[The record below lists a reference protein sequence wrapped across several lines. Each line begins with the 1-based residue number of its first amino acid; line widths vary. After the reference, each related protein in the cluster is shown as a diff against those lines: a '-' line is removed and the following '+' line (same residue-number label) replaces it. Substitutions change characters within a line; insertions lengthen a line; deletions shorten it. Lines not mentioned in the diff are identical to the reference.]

1 MFVVGLILGSGLPVQ
16 FALVNSEDALYC
28 GNRFLA
34 NPRVVGA
41 AVVSVKRRIHC
52 QMLFEEQPNKIFK

>member
-1 MFVVGLILGSGLPVQ
+1 MFVVCLILGSGLPVQ

-41 AVVSVKRRIHC
+41 AVVSV
-52 QMLFEEQPNKIFK
+52 NKEYIVK

>member
-1 MFVVGLILGSGLPVQ
+1 MFVVCLILGSGLPVQ
-16 FALVNSEDALYC
+16 FALVNNEDALYC

-34 NPRVVGA
+34 NPRVVVA

-52 QMLFEEQPNKIFK
+52 QMLFQEQPNKIFK

>member
-1 MFVVGLILGSGLPVQ
+1 MFVVCLILGSGLPVQ

-34 NPRVVGA
+34 NPRVVVA
-41 AVVSVKRRIHC
+41 AVVSVKKKNTLSNVISRTTKQNI
-52 QMLFEEQPNKIFK
+52 

>member
-1 MFVVGLILGSGLPVQ
+1 MFVGCLILGSGLPVQ

-41 AVVSVKRRIHC
+41 AVVSVKRKK
-52 QMLFEEQPNKIFK
+52 QS